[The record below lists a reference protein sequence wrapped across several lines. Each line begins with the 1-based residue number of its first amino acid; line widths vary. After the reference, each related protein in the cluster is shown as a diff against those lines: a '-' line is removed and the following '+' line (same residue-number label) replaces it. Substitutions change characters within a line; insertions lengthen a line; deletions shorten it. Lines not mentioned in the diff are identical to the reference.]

1 MGIYTYLSPW
11 TITSNSEA
19 MIDFML
25 SWSSANSPE
34 RGKNYPIARNYT
46 LNHFGTS
53 RTKIA
58 RLQ

>member
-19 MIDFML
+19 MRDFML

-34 RGKNYPIARNYT
+34 REKNYLIARNYSESFW
-46 LNHFGTS
+46 N
-53 RTKIA
+53 I
-58 RLQ
+58 